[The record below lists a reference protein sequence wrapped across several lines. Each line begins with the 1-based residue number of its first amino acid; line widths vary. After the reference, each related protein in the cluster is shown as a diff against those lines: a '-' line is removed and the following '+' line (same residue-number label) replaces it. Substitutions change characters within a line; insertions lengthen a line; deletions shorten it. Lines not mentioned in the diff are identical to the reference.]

1 MMTYRFKLLLVN
13 VEQYFHI

>member
-1 MMTYRFKLLLVN
+1 MTYRFKLLLVN